1 MSLASRWFGQLALPA
16 ALLALAGPAAA
27 VPQFTPSATALL
39 HTVDSL
45 ESGATH
51 NTGGL
56 GVNGQ
61 VAYSSATQRLS
72 VSGELDVMHYYDP
85 LNGSCPTNAGSDCAF
100 DFVPNLDI
108 LVEADFH
115 SSLLTAL
122 GYGFFQLDVRFQST
136 GGTDILVTDP
146 LDGDSVQLSGSWV
159 AGTFQSFVTTG
170 LVATIIYDGNLG
182 TVLGSPTVLGFAEL
196 DATPFASLFDDGGSS
211 EKILLNLS
219 EVIDF
224 SPSLDVLAAALIGS
238 GVLPSF
244 TAEEEGQIFR
254 VASGDFVIPEPATAL
269 LLGLG
274 LIGLGASGRR
284 RNPS

>member
-1 MSLASRWFGQLALPA
+1 
-16 ALLALAGPAAA
+16 
-27 VPQFTPSATALL
+27 
-39 HTVDSL
+39 
-45 ESGATH
+45 
-51 NTGGL
+51 
-56 GVNGQ
+56 
-61 VAYSSATQRLS
+61 
-72 VSGELDVMHYYDP
+72 MHYYDP
-85 LNGSCPTNAGSDCAF
+85 LNGSCPSNAGSNCAF
-100 DFVPNLDI
+100 DFAPNLDI

-146 LDGDSVQLSGSWV
+146 DDGDSVQLSGNWV

-170 LVATIIYDGNLG
+170 LVATVIYDGNLG
-182 TVLGSPTVLGFAEL
+182 TVIGSPTVLGFAEL
-196 DATPFASLFDDGGSS
+196 DATPFASLFDDGGGS

-219 EVIDF
+219 ELIDF
-224 SPSLDVLAAALIGS
+224 SPSLDALTAALIDT